1 MGKIGERRVTQIG
14 LVSLVLL
21 ISVAFSVSAEAA
33 SISIEPGSIEA
44 GSIEAEQG
52 DTFTINIQV
61 DTEGAEIYGAQYV
74 LYFDSGILNATL
86 QTQGDFLRQDG
97 ATTYVAA
104 NIINNTPGKLEYGE
118 SRMGVERGV
127 TNSGTLASITFE
139 VTGTSGTSYFEF
151 SNVILSDSDGVK
163 IQNVTSN
170 PGSFSIKKGADLT
183 PLPPQP
189 DISSIVVEEAHEM
202 MEGTPAEIILLDV
215 RPKAEYE
222 AEHIDM
228 PGVELKNIPK
238 EELGNRLGELDKAKK
253 IIVYSEIGSESR
265 AASELLALNGFE
277 HVYDMLGGIEEWEK
291 LRFTVFRL
299 PVPTSAITGTPLPA
313 LSPSLSPSPTE
324 VVSTAVSPA
333 VPVSPT
339 STPTSVPEG
348 ESETPGFEVVFAIT
362 GLLTMAYFIKRR
374 RRR

>member
-14 LVSLVLL
+14 LVSFVLL

-33 SISIEPGSIEA
+33 SISIEPR
-44 GSIEAEQG
+44 SIEAEQG

-238 EELGNRLGELDKAKK
+238 EELGNRLGELDKTKR

-324 VVSTAVSPA
+324 VVVSPA